1 MNELVNFL
9 EQSFLK
15 QKLKKNCHL
24 LIGVSGGIDSV
35 VLGHALSQLRSLYPF
50 DLTFIYVDHQLHPE
64 SKKWATT
71 VKRLAKKL
79 SIEYIYE
86 KVTIDQDLKL
96 GVEGAARKH
105 RYQAFK
111 KHQQD
116 ILVLA
121 QHEDDQLE
129 TLFLQLARGAGS
141 KGLSCMPEYHE
152 KLKIWRPLLG
162 LSKNLI
168 HSYQQEHKLKFI
180 EDSSNQDNKYDRNYL
195 RNKVIPLIK
204 KRFPHFATTSG
215 RSVKHIADAYNHQ
228 NLIHTEL
235 YENVLEDNN
244 QLNGLKLKKLSD
256 YNMGNVIRYWLN
268 EHQVL
273 MPSFKVLG
281 QIVNQVKKITLES
294 HINIKVDDMSIRS
307 YNNSLFLLKNSENS
321 FKSVLWKDQN
331 RIILSNNREVLVDK
345 IVGQGLLLDETK
357 EIVIDK
363 PHNMN
368 LKIKTKANQPA
379 RSLKYIFQ
387 EHKIPPWERENY
399 PCVYVED
406 KLIVV
411 IGLAD
416 SVEYAADKKEMGVS
430 FKYKKNPS
438 SARI

>member
-1 MNELVNFL
+1 MNELVILL

-24 LIGVSGGIDSV
+24 LVGVSGGIDSV
-35 VLGHALSQLRSLYPF
+35 VLSHALNQLRSMYPF

-64 SKKWATT
+64 SKQWANT
-71 VKRLAKKL
+71 VKQLAKKL

-105 RYQAFK
+105 RYQAFQ

-121 QHEDDQLE
+121 QHEEDQLE
-129 TLFLQLARGAGS
+129 TLLLQLARGAGS
-141 KGLSCMPEYHE
+141 KGLSCMPVYHE
-152 KLKIWRPLLG
+152 NLKIWRPLLG
-162 LSKNLI
+162 VSKDLI
-168 HSYQQEHKLKFI
+168 RRYQQEHKLKFI

-204 KRFPHFATTSG
+204 KRFPQFATTSG
-215 RSVKHIADAYNHQ
+215 RSVKHIADAYNYQ
-228 NLIHTEL
+228 NLMNAEL
-235 YENVLEDNN
+235 YENVLEGAN

-256 YNMGNVIRYWLN
+256 YDMGNVIRFWLN

-273 MPSFKVLG
+273 MPSIKVLG
-281 QIVNQVKKITLES
+281 QIISQVKKINLES
-294 HINIKVDDMSIRS
+294 RINIKVDEMSIRS
-307 YNNSLFLLKNSENS
+307 YNNSLFLINNSENS
-321 FKSVLWKDQN
+321 FKSVLWKNQN
-331 RIILSNNREVLVDK
+331 RVILSNNREVLVDK
-345 IVGQGLLLDETK
+345 KVGKGLSLDESK
-357 EIVIDK
+357 KILIDK

-368 LKIKTKANQPA
+368 HKIKIRANQPA

-387 EHKIPPWERENY
+387 ENKIPPWERENH

-406 KLIVV
+406 KLVAV

-416 SVEYAADKKEMGVS
+416 SVEYAANKNETGTV

-438 SARI
+438 SAGI

>member
-24 LIGVSGGIDSV
+24 LVGVSGGIDSV
-35 VLGHALSQLRSLYPF
+35 VLSHALSQLRLLYPF

-64 SKKWATT
+64 SKKWANTL
-71 VKRLAKKL
+71 KQLAKKL
-79 SIEYIYE
+79 STEYIYE

-96 GVEGAARKH
+96 GTEGAARKH
-105 RYQAFK
+105 RYQAFQ
-111 KHQQD
+111 KHQKD

-129 TLFLQLARGAGS
+129 TLILQLARGAGL

-152 KLKIWRPLLG
+152 NLKIWRPLLG
-162 LSKNLI
+162 VSKNLI
-168 HSYQQEHKLKFI
+168 YGYQQEHKLKFI
-180 EDSSNQDNKYDRNYL
+180 EDSSNLDNKYDRNYL

-204 KRFPHFATTSG
+204 KRFPQFAATSG
-215 RSVKHIADAYNHQ
+215 RSIKHIADAYNYQ
-228 NLIHTEL
+228 NLMNAEL
-235 YENVLEDNN
+235 YENVLEGTN
-244 QLNGLKLKKLSD
+244 QLNGLKLKKLSNYD
-256 YNMGNVIRYWLN
+256 MGNVIRYWLN

-273 MPSFKVLG
+273 MPSVKVLE

-294 HINIKVDDMSIRS
+294 CINIKVDEMSIRS
-307 YNNSLFLLKNSENS
+307 YNNSLFLLKNIENS
-321 FKSVLWKDQN
+321 FKSVIWKDQH
-331 RIILSNNREVLVDK
+331 RVILSNNREVLANK
-345 IVGQGLLLDETK
+345 KVGKGLLLDESK
-357 EIVIDK
+357 KIVIDK

-368 LKIKTKANQPA
+368 LKIKIKAKQPA

-387 EHKIPPWERENY
+387 ENKIPPWERENY

-406 KLIVV
+406 KLIAV

-416 SVEYAADKKEMGVS
+416 SVEYATNKNEMGVA

-438 SARI
+438 NAGI

>member
-24 LIGVSGGIDSV
+24 LVGVSGGIDSV
-35 VLGHALSQLRSLYPF
+35 VLSHALSQLRLLYPF

-64 SKKWATT
+64 SKEWANT

-79 SIEYIYE
+79 STDYIYE

-96 GVEGAARKH
+96 GTEGAARKH
-105 RYQAFK
+105 RYQAFQ
-111 KHQQD
+111 KHQKD

-129 TLFLQLARGAGS
+129 TLILQLARGAGL

-152 KLKIWRPLLG
+152 NLKIWRPLLG
-162 LSKNLI
+162 VSKNLI
-168 HSYQQEHKLKFI
+168 YGYQQEHKLKFI
-180 EDSSNQDNKYDRNYL
+180 EDSSNLDNKYDRNYL

-204 KRFPHFATTSG
+204 KRFPQFAATSG
-215 RSVKHIADAYNHQ
+215 RSIKHIADAYNYQ
-228 NLIHTEL
+228 NLMNAEL
-235 YENVLEDNN
+235 YENVLEGTN
-244 QLNGLKLKKLSD
+244 QLNGLKLKKLSNYD
-256 YNMGNVIRYWLN
+256 MGNVIRYWLN

-273 MPSFKVLG
+273 MPSVKVLG

-294 HINIKVDDMSIRS
+294 CINIKVDEMSIRS
-307 YNNSLFLLKNSENS
+307 YNNSLFLLKNIENS
-321 FKSVLWKDQN
+321 FKSVIWKDQH
-331 RIILSNNREVLVDK
+331 RVILSNNREVLANK
-345 IVGQGLLLDETK
+345 KVGKGLLLDESK
-357 EIVIDK
+357 KIVIDK

-368 LKIKTKANQPA
+368 LKIKIKAKQPA

-387 EHKIPPWERENY
+387 ENKIPPWERENY

-406 KLIVV
+406 KLIAV

-416 SVEYAADKKEMGVS
+416 SVEYATNKNEMGVA

-438 SARI
+438 NAGI

>member
-1 MNELVNFL
+1 MNELVTFL

-15 QKLKKNCHL
+15 QKLRKNSHL
-24 LIGVSGGIDSV
+24 LVGMSGGIDSI
-35 VLGHALSQLRSLYPF
+35 VLGHALSQLRTLYPF
-50 DLTFIYVDHQLHPE
+50 ELTFIYVDHQLHPE

-79 SIEYIYE
+79 STEFIYE
-86 KVTIDQDLKL
+86 KVKIDKDLKL
-96 GVEGAARKH
+96 GTEGAARKY
-105 RYQAFK
+105 RYQAFQ

-129 TLFLQLARGAGS
+129 TLLLQLARGAGS

-152 KLKIWRPLLG
+152 NLKIWRPLLG
-162 LSKNLI
+162 VSKNVI
-168 HSYQQEHKLKFI
+168 NGYQQEHKLKFI

-204 KRFPHFATTSG
+204 KRFPQFATTSG
-215 RSVKHIADAYNHQ
+215 RSVKHIADAYNYQ
-228 NLIHTEL
+228 NLINVEL
-235 YENVLEDNN
+235 YENVYEGAN

-256 YNMGNVIRYWLN
+256 YDIGNVIRFWLSD
-268 EHQVL
+268 HQVL
-273 MPSFKVLG
+273 MPSIKVLG
-281 QIVNQVKKITLES
+281 QIISQVKKINLES
-294 HINIKVDDMSIRS
+294 KINIKVDDMSIRS
-307 YNNSLFLLKNSENS
+307 YNNSLFLINNSENS
-321 FKSVLWKDQN
+321 FKSVFWKDQN
-331 RIILSNNREVLVDK
+331 RIILSNNKEVFIDK
-345 IVGQGLLLDETK
+345 KVGKGLSLGKLQK
-357 EIVIDK
+357 IHIDK

-368 LKIKTKANQPA
+368 LKIKITANQPA

-387 EHKIPPWERENY
+387 ENKIPPWERENY
-399 PCVYVED
+399 PCVYLED
-406 KLIVV
+406 KLIAV

-438 SARI
+438 SAGI

>member
-1 MNELVNFL
+1 MNELVNYL

-24 LIGVSGGIDSV
+24 LVGVSGGIDSI
-35 VLGHALSQLRSLYPF
+35 VLGHVLSQLRSLYPF
-50 DLTFIYVDHQLHPE
+50 DLSFIYVDHQLHPE
-64 SKKWATT
+64 SKKWANT

-79 SIEYIYE
+79 SIEYVYE

-96 GVEGAARKH
+96 GIEGAARKH
-105 RYQAFK
+105 RYRAFQ

-129 TLFLQLARGAGS
+129 TLLLQLARGAGS

-152 KLKIWRPLLG
+152 NLKIWRPLLG
-162 LSKNLI
+162 VSKKVING
-168 HSYQQEHKLKFI
+168 YQQEHKLKFI

-204 KRFPHFATTSG
+204 KRFPQFATTSG
-215 RSVKHIADAYNHQ
+215 RSVKHITDAYNYQ
-228 NLIHTEL
+228 NLINSEL
-235 YENVLEDNN
+235 YKNVHDGDN
-244 QLNGLKLKKLSD
+244 QLNSLKLKKLSD
-256 YNMGNVIRYWLN
+256 YDMGNVIRFWLN

-273 MPSFKVLG
+273 MPSIKVLR
-281 QIVNQVKKITLES
+281 QIISQVKKIDLES
-294 HINIKVDDMSIRS
+294 CINIKVDEMSIRS
-307 YNNSLFLLKNSENS
+307 YNNSLFLINNSENL
-321 FKSVLWKDQN
+321 FKSVLWKGQYN
-331 RIILSNNREVLVDK
+331 VILSNNREVLVDK
-345 IVGQGLLLDETK
+345 KVGKGLSLDDSK
-357 EIVIDK
+357 KILIDK
-363 PHNMN
+363 PKNMSI
-368 LKIKTKANQPA
+368 KIKIRANQPA

-387 EHKIPPWERENY
+387 ENKIPPWERENY

-406 KLIVV
+406 KLVAV

-416 SVEYAADKKEMGVS
+416 SVEYAANKKEVGII

-438 SARI
+438 SAGI

>member
-1 MNELVNFL
+1 MNELVIFL

-24 LIGVSGGIDSV
+24 LVGVSGGIDSV
-35 VLGHALSQLRSLYPF
+35 VLSHALSQLRSLYPF

-64 SKKWATT
+64 SKKWANI
-71 VKRLAKKL
+71 VKQQAKKL
-79 SIEYIYE
+79 STDYIYE

-96 GVEGAARKH
+96 GIEGAARKH

-111 KHQQD
+111 KHQKD

-129 TLFLQLARGAGS
+129 TLLLQLARGAGS

-152 KLKIWRPLLG
+152 NLKIWRPLLG
-162 LSKNLI
+162 VSKNVI
-168 HSYQQEHKLKFI
+168 NGYQQEHKLKFI
-180 EDSSNQDNKYDRNYL
+180 EDSSNSNNKYDRNYL

-204 KRFPHFATTSG
+204 KRFPQFATTSG
-215 RSVKHIADAYNHQ
+215 RSVKHISDAYNYQ
-228 NLIHTEL
+228 NSMHAEL
-235 YENVLEDNN
+235 FKNVHEGAS

-256 YNMGNVIRYWLN
+256 YDMGNVIRFWLN

-273 MPSFKVLG
+273 MPSIKVLR
-281 QIVNQVKKITLES
+281 QIISQVKKIDLES
-294 HINIKVDDMSIRS
+294 HINIKVDEVSIRS
-307 YNNSLFLLKNSENS
+307 YNNSLFLMNNSENS
-321 FKSVLWKDQN
+321 FKSVIWKDQN
-331 RIILSNNREVLVDK
+331 SVILSNNKEVLVDK
-345 IVGQGLLLDETK
+345 KVGKGLSLDESK
-357 EIVIDK
+357 KIVIDK

-368 LKIKTKANQPA
+368 LKIKIKANQPA

-387 EHKIPPWERENY
+387 ENKIPPWEREIY

-406 KLIVV
+406 KLIAV

-416 SVEYAADKKEMGVS
+416 SIEYAANKKVMGVT

-438 SARI
+438 SAGI

>member
-24 LIGVSGGIDSV
+24 LVGVSGGIDSV
-35 VLGHALSQLRSLYPF
+35 VLAHSLSQLSSIYPF

-79 SIEYIYE
+79 STEYIYE

-96 GVEGAARKH
+96 GTEGAARKH
-105 RYQAFK
+105 RYQAFQ

-129 TLFLQLARGAGS
+129 TLLLQLARGAGS

-152 KLKIWRPLLG
+152 NLKIWRPLLG
-162 LSKNLI
+162 VSKNVI
-168 HSYQQEHKLKFI
+168 NGYQQEHKLKFI

-204 KRFPHFATTSG
+204 KRFPQFATTSG
-215 RSVKHIADAYNHQ
+215 RSVKHIADAYNYQ
-228 NLIHTEL
+228 NLINVEL
-235 YENVLEDNN
+235 YENVYEGAN

-256 YNMGNVIRYWLN
+256 YDIGNVIRFWLSD
-268 EHQVL
+268 HQVL
-273 MPSFKVLG
+273 MPSIKVLG
-281 QIVNQVKKITLES
+281 QIISQVKKINLES
-294 HINIKVDDMSIRS
+294 KINIKVDDMSIRS
-307 YNNSLFLLKNSENS
+307 YNNSLFLINNSENS
-321 FKSVLWKDQN
+321 FKSVFWKDQN
-331 RIILSNNREVLVDK
+331 RIILSNNKEVFIDK
-345 IVGQGLLLDETK
+345 KVGKGLSLGKLQK
-357 EIVIDK
+357 IHIDK

-368 LKIKTKANQPA
+368 LKIKITANQPA

-387 EHKIPPWERENY
+387 ENKIPPWERENY
-399 PCVYVED
+399 PCVYLED
-406 KLIVV
+406 KLIAV

-438 SARI
+438 SAGI

>member
-24 LIGVSGGIDSV
+24 LVGVSGGVDSV
-35 VLGHALSQLRSLYPF
+35 VLGHALYQLRSLYPF
-50 DLTFIYVDHQLHPE
+50 NLSFIYIDHQLHPE
-64 SKKWATT
+64 SKQWANS
-71 VKRLAKKL
+71 VKRLAKKV
-79 SIEYIYE
+79 STEYIYE

-96 GVEGAARKH
+96 GTEGAARKH
-105 RYQAFK
+105 RYQAFQ

-129 TLFLQLARGAGS
+129 TLLLQLARGAGS

-162 LSKNLI
+162 VSKDLI
-168 HSYQQEHKLKFI
+168 HGYQQEHKLKFI
-180 EDSSNQDNKYDRNYL
+180 EDSSNFDNKYDRNYL

-204 KRFPHFATTSG
+204 KRFPQFATTSG
-215 RSVKHIADAYNHQ
+215 RSIKHIADAYNHQ
-228 NLIHTEL
+228 DLMHAEL
-235 YENVLEDNN
+235 YENVLESSN

-256 YNMGNVIRYWLN
+256 YDMGNVIRFWLN

-273 MPSFKVLG
+273 MPSIKVLG
-281 QIVNQVKKITLES
+281 QIISQVKKINLES
-294 HINIKVDDMSIRS
+294 RINIKVDGMSIRS
-307 YNNSLFLLKNSENS
+307 YNNSLFLISNSDNS
-321 FKSVLWKDQN
+321 FDPVLWKDRN
-331 RIILSNNREVLVDK
+331 RVILSNNREVLIDK
-345 IVGQGLLLDETK
+345 KVGKGLLLDESK
-357 EIVIDK
+357 KILIDK
-363 PHNMN
+363 PYNMN
-368 LKIKTKANQPA
+368 LKIKIRVNQPA

-387 EHKIPPWERENY
+387 ENKIPPWERENY

-406 KLIVV
+406 KLIAV

-416 SVEYAADKKEMGVS
+416 SVEYLANKNEIGVT

-438 SARI
+438 SAGI

>member
-24 LIGVSGGIDSV
+24 LVGVSGGVDSV
-35 VLGHALSQLRSLYPF
+35 VLGHALSQLRSLNPF

-64 SKKWATT
+64 SKQWANT
-71 VKRLAKKL
+71 VKQLAKKL

-96 GVEGAARKH
+96 GTEGAARKH
-105 RYQAFK
+105 RYQAFQ
-111 KHQQD
+111 KHQKD

-129 TLFLQLARGAGS
+129 TLLLQLARGAGS

-152 KLKIWRPLLG
+152 NLKIWRPLLG
-162 LSKNLI
+162 VSKYLI
-168 HSYQQEHKLKFI
+168 HGYQQEHKLKFI

-204 KRFPHFATTSG
+204 KRFPQFAKSSG
-215 RSVKHIADAYNHQ
+215 RSIKHISDAYNHQ
-228 NLIHTEL
+228 NLIHAEL
-235 YENVLEDNN
+235 YENVLEGAN
-244 QLNGLKLKKLSD
+244 QLNGQKLKKLSD
-256 YNMGNVIRYWLN
+256 YDMGNVIRYWLN

-273 MPSFKVLG
+273 MPSIKVLG
-281 QIVNQVKKITLES
+281 QIVSQVKKINLES
-294 HINIKVDDMSIRS
+294 RINIKVDEMSIRS
-307 YNNSLFLLKNSENS
+307 YNNSLFLINNLENL

-331 RIILSNNREVLVDK
+331 SVILSNNREVLANK
-345 IVGQGLLLDETK
+345 KVGKGLLLDGSK
-357 EIVIDK
+357 KILIDK

-368 LKIKTKANQPA
+368 LRIKIRANQPA

-387 EHKIPPWERENY
+387 EKKIPPWERENY

-406 KLIVV
+406 KLVAV
-411 IGLAD
+411 IGLAN
-416 SVEYAADKKEMGVS
+416 SVEYTANKKEMGNV

-438 SARI
+438 SAGI

>member
-15 QKLKKNCHL
+15 QKLRKNSHL
-24 LIGVSGGIDSV
+24 LVGMSGGIDSI
-35 VLGHALSQLRSLYPF
+35 VLGHALSQLRTLYPF
-50 DLTFIYVDHQLHPE
+50 ELTFIYVDHQLHPE

-79 SIEYIYE
+79 STEYIYE

-96 GVEGAARKH
+96 GTEGAARKH
-105 RYQAFK
+105 RYQAFQ

-129 TLFLQLARGAGS
+129 TLLLQLARGAGS

-152 KLKIWRPLLG
+152 NLKIWRPLLG
-162 LSKNLI
+162 VSKNVI
-168 HSYQQEHKLKFI
+168 NGYQQEHKLKFI

-204 KRFPHFATTSG
+204 KRFPQFATTSG
-215 RSVKHIADAYNHQ
+215 RSVKHIADAYNYQ
-228 NLIHTEL
+228 NLINVEL
-235 YENVLEDNN
+235 YENVYEGAN

-256 YNMGNVIRYWLN
+256 YDIGNVIRFWLSD
-268 EHQVL
+268 HQVL
-273 MPSFKVLG
+273 MPSIKVLG
-281 QIVNQVKKITLES
+281 QIISQVKKINLES
-294 HINIKVDDMSIRS
+294 KINIKVDDMSIRS
-307 YNNSLFLLKNSENS
+307 YNNSLFLINNSENS
-321 FKSVLWKDQN
+321 FKSVFWKDQN
-331 RIILSNNREVLVDK
+331 RIILSNNKEVFIDK
-345 IVGQGLLLDETK
+345 KVGKGLSLGKLQK
-357 EIVIDK
+357 IHIDK

-368 LKIKTKANQPA
+368 LKIKITANQPA

-387 EHKIPPWERENY
+387 ENKIPPWERENY
-399 PCVYVED
+399 PCVYLED
-406 KLIVV
+406 KLIAV

-438 SARI
+438 SAGI

>member
-1 MNELVNFL
+1 MNELVIFL

-15 QKLKKNCHL
+15 QKLRKNSHL
-24 LIGVSGGIDSV
+24 LVGMSGGIDSI
-35 VLGHALSQLRSLYPF
+35 VLGHALSQLRTLYPF
-50 DLTFIYVDHQLHPE
+50 ELTFIYVDHQLHPE

-79 SIEYIYE
+79 STEFIYE
-86 KVTIDQDLKL
+86 KVKIDKDLKL
-96 GVEGAARKH
+96 GTEGAARKY
-105 RYQAFK
+105 RYQAFQ

-129 TLFLQLARGAGS
+129 TLLLQLARGAGS

-152 KLKIWRPLLG
+152 NLKIWRPLLG
-162 LSKNLI
+162 VSKNVI
-168 HSYQQEHKLKFI
+168 NGYQQEHKLKFI

-204 KRFPHFATTSG
+204 KRFPQFATTSG
-215 RSVKHIADAYNHQ
+215 RSVKHIADAYNYQ
-228 NLIHTEL
+228 NLINVEL
-235 YENVLEDNN
+235 YENVYEGAN

-256 YNMGNVIRYWLN
+256 YDIGNVIRFWLSD
-268 EHQVL
+268 HQVL
-273 MPSFKVLG
+273 MPSIKVLG
-281 QIVNQVKKITLES
+281 QIISQVKKINLES
-294 HINIKVDDMSIRS
+294 KINIKVDDMSIRS
-307 YNNSLFLLKNSENS
+307 YNNSLFLINNSENS
-321 FKSVLWKDQN
+321 FKSVFWKDQN
-331 RIILSNNREVLVDK
+331 RIILSNNKEVFIDK
-345 IVGQGLLLDETK
+345 KVGKGLSLGKLQK
-357 EIVIDK
+357 IHIDK

-368 LKIKTKANQPA
+368 LKIKITANQPA

-387 EHKIPPWERENY
+387 ENKIPPWERENY
-399 PCVYVED
+399 PCVYLED
-406 KLIVV
+406 KLIAV

-438 SARI
+438 SAGI

>member
-24 LIGVSGGIDSV
+24 LVGVSGGIDSV
-35 VLGHALSQLRSLYPF
+35 VLGHALSQLRLIYPF
-50 DLTFIYVDHQLHPE
+50 DLTFIYIDHQLHPE
-64 SKKWATT
+64 SKQWANT
-71 VKRLAKKL
+71 VKQLAKKL
-79 SIEYIYE
+79 STEYVYE

-96 GVEGAARKH
+96 GTEGAARKH
-105 RYQAFK
+105 RYQAFQ

-129 TLFLQLARGAGS
+129 TLLLQLARGAGS

-152 KLKIWRPLLG
+152 NLKIWRPLLG
-162 LSKNLI
+162 VSKNQI
-168 HSYQQEHKLKFI
+168 HRYQQEHKLKFI
-180 EDSSNQDNKYDRNYL
+180 EDSSNLDNKYDRNYL

-215 RSVKHIADAYNHQ
+215 RSVKHIADAYKHQ
-228 NLIHTEL
+228 NLIHAEL
-235 YENVLEDNN
+235 YGNVIEDNN

-256 YNMGNVIRYWLN
+256 YDMGNVIRYWLN

-273 MPSFKVLG
+273 MPNIKVLG
-281 QIVNQVKKITLES
+281 QIISQVKKIDLES
-294 HINIKVDDMSIRS
+294 RINIKVDKMSIRS
-307 YNNSLFLLKNSENS
+307 YNNSLFLINNSENS
-321 FKSVLWKDQN
+321 FKPVLWKNQN
-331 RIILSNNREVLVDK
+331 RVTLSNNREILVDK
-345 IVGQGLLLDETK
+345 KVGKGLSLGKLQK
-357 EIVIDK
+357 IHIDK
-363 PHNMN
+363 PNNMN
-368 LKIKTKANQPA
+368 IKIKTRANQPA

-387 EHKIPPWERENY
+387 EKKIPPWERENY
-399 PCVYVED
+399 PCVFVED
-406 KLIVV
+406 KLVAV

-416 SVEYAADKKEMGVS
+416 SVEYAANKNETGVS

-438 SARI
+438 SAGI